1 MIIFTSELG
10 NSLHFFILHKQL
22 TIIICT
28 ERFNTLRSPLKIFMR
43 MQNRIAS
50 FFIHII
56 LLYLF
61 CPAAGAHQQARLI
74 WLPSAPFRGV
84 ACPLPS
90 LLSHQSVA
98 APQIVSPGAPWVVGD
113 EEEGGSD
120 MSAALNCYRSSY
132 LNPPPR
138 FLRVRLRVQED
149 FKVVGRGGAESVRLS
164 LFRAAFVA
172 IYPSIIFSP
181 SHLVGNGEKKTTK
194 WNIETSLEFLPSVN
208 RLSSRRVVASDT
220 FFTPLKERR
229 GKGMEVCAD
238 RRTVPLAVAMQTEEE
253 DTVHWSVYP
262 LVHLRHRKKEK
273 KEKKETC

>member
-1 MIIFTSELG
+1 MLLEWTKLIFHALHMIIFTGELG

-74 WLPSAPFRGV
+74 WLPSAPLRGV
-84 ACPLPS
+84 ACPLPA

-98 APQIVSPGAPWVVGD
+98 APQIVSPGAPWAVGD

-132 LNPPPR
+132 LNPPV
-138 FLRVRLRVQED
+138 F
-149 FKVVGRGGAESVRLS
+149 
-164 LFRAAFVA
+164 
-172 IYPSIIFSP
+172 
-181 SHLVGNGEKKTTK
+181 
-194 WNIETSLEFLPSVN
+194 
-208 RLSSRRVVASDT
+208 
-220 FFTPLKERR
+220 
-229 GKGMEVCAD
+229 
-238 RRTVPLAVAMQTEEE
+238 
-253 DTVHWSVYP
+253 
-262 LVHLRHRKKEK
+262 
-273 KEKKETC
+273 